1 VPHTTLSHHLELAD
15 GKGVVLAQG
24 AVTPERGV
32 TADDARWLVM
42 ALQKF
47 YGALE
52 SEESGMRRKRLLEM
66 FSKGDGG
73 FKVESL
79 IEEVEKW
86 G

>member
-1 VPHTTLSHHLELAD
+1 MPHTTLSHHLELAD